1 MSESTEKYTCLK
13 SIYHVFFQDPIHI
26 FITGMENQFE
36 TPCP

>member
-13 SIYHVFFQDPIHI
+13 SIYRVFFHDPIHT
-26 FITGMENQFE
+26 TGMENQFE